1 MAYSETRRQQALII
15 EDEQDLAAIFSKAL
29 EVAGYQT
36 GVIHN
41 GQEALDRLSDI
52 DQAPTLVLLDYH
64 LPLVSGDEILH
75 FIRGDRRFAQ
85 TRVIMATCDPAAM
98 VDEIENSAD
107 LVLLKPIS
115 YIQLRQLA
123 SRFLLCPPS

>member
-1 MAYSETRRQQALII
+1 MEYPEIARQQALVI
-15 EDEQDLAAIFSKAL
+15 EDEKDLAAIFSKAL

-41 GQEALDRLSDI
+41 GQEAI
-52 DQAPTLVLLDYH
+52 DQLSKSDQPPALVLLDYH
-64 LPLVSGDEILH
+64 LPLVSGDEILN
-75 FIRGDRRFAQ
+75 FIRGDRRFAK
-85 TRVIMATCDPAAM
+85 TRVIMATCDSAAM

-115 YIQLRQLA
+115 YVQLRQLA
-123 SRFLLCPPS
+123 SRFL

>member
-1 MAYSETRRQQALII
+1 MAYSETYRQQALVI

-29 EVAGYQT
+29 EFAGFQT

-64 LPLVSGDEILH
+64 LPLVSGDEILQ
-75 FIRGDRRFAQ
+75 FIRGDRRFSG
-85 TRVIMATCDPAAM
+85 TRVIMATCDSAAM
-98 VDEIENSAD
+98 VEKIEDSAD

-123 SRFLLCPPS
+123 SRFL

>member
-1 MAYSETRRQQALII
+1 VNRSETCRQQALVI

-29 EVAGYQT
+29 EFAGYQT

-41 GQEALDRLSDI
+41 GQDAIEQLSGAG
-52 DQAPTLVLLDYH
+52 QAPALVLLDYH
-64 LPLVSGDEILH
+64 LPQVSGKEILQL
-75 FIRGDRRFAQ
+75 IRGDGRFER

-98 VDEIENSAD
+98 LGEVERKAD

-115 YIQLRQLA
+115 YLQLRELA
-123 SRFLLCPPS
+123 SRFL